1 MVYDNI
7 LLIMKFQFI
16 MSWWEIWHFQ
26 KFWYTQLFL
35 VRERKNHL
43 CYSIWPISFY
53 EKLCGFSGFLN
64 SRIVRLM
71 SLSQNYERRDTTAVK
86 YFDDSLREIIR
97 NVRRVGSR
105 KKSLTVTL
113 KYHNP
118 KMRFL
123 QTLKAKMI
131 YTCIW
136 QKN

>member
-1 MVYDNI
+1 
-7 LLIMKFQFI
+7 
-16 MSWWEIWHFQ
+16 
-26 KFWYTQLFL
+26 
-35 VRERKNHL
+35 
-43 CYSIWPISFY
+43 
-53 EKLCGFSGFLN
+53 
-64 SRIVRLM
+64 M

-123 QTLKAKMI
+123 KTLKAKMI